1 MESAK
6 TDIASL
12 GKNPISADQPTG
24 MDVRYEPDFEE
35 LQAEIDK
42 LASPSAAGGTD
53 WDKVSRLSIEI
64 LETKSKDILVASY
77 LAVAQIHTNQME
89 GFCAGLRLY
98 RNLLQHFWDNLF
110 PAKKRMRGRV
120 AAINWWLEKSD
131 AVLQLL
137 QVNPLPAEKIE
148 ECRQDIKDI
157 DGLLQEFLE
166 DAPLLRPLERFLDG
180 IPVKTEKN
188 TKTEAQPQQEARP
201 EARPAPKPKQ
211 EETARPEG
219 IESSSDADKALRS
232 ALQTM
237 RRAADY
243 FQNEDL
249 SMPQGYRWRRIAGW
263 SLIQALPPA
272 ENGRTQIP
280 PPVQY
285 DAILGNLNELKNK
298 ENWEALLRMAEERFQ
313 GALLWLD
320 LNRFAAEALAGLGA
334 KYQDAHEA
342 LCLETAYLAHR
353 IPGIENLLFLDGTP
367 FSDAETQQWLKSIR
381 FGKESATT
389 EPVIVDNAEKGDHM
403 AETIREAM
411 ALAKKN
417 KLEEAVLILQKKLH
431 SSFSKR
437 EQLLWRLELSR
448 ILMNSVKSHLVLP
461 QLESVLKDI
470 EAYKLEEWDPD
481 LALKGLKIV
490 WNGFSVLSDKSAK
503 DQAADILN
511 RIAKIAPTQALLF
524 TLS

>member
-1 MESAK
+1 MKSAK

-24 MDVRYEPDFEE
+24 ADVRYEPEFEE

-64 LETKSKDILVASY
+64 LDTKSKDILVASY

-89 GFCAGLRLY
+89 GFFAGLRLY
-98 RNLLQHFWDNLF
+98 RDLLQHFWNSLF

-120 AAINWWLEKSD
+120 AAIDWWLEKSD
-131 AVLQLL
+131 TALQLL
-137 QVNPLPAEKIE
+137 QINPLPAEKIE
-148 ECRQDIKDI
+148 ECRQDIKNI

-180 IPVKTEKN
+180 IPMKTEK
-188 TKTEAQPQQEARP
+188 KPKP
-201 EARPAPKPKQ
+201 EAPPPPNVKPEPRPAPKPKPAPPP
-211 EETARPEG
+211 ETGDMASP
-219 IESSSDADKALRS
+219 SDVEKMVRS

-243 FQNEDL
+243 FLNEDL
-249 SMPQGYRWRRIAGW
+249 SKPQGYRWRRIAGW

-272 ENGRTQIP
+272 ENSRTQIP
-280 PPVQY
+280 LPAQY
-285 DAILGNLNELKNK
+285 DLIHNDLKELRDKN
-298 ENWEALLRMAEERFQ
+298 NWEALLRTSEERLH

-320 LNRFAAEALAGLGA
+320 LNRFTAEALAGLGGS
-334 KYQDAHEA
+334 YQDAHDA
-342 LCLETAYLAHR
+342 VCQETAYLVHR
-353 IPGIENLLFLDGTP
+353 IPGIENLLFLDGTS

-381 FGKESATT
+381 FGKGSATT
-389 EPVIVDNAEKGDHM
+389 EPVIVDSAEKGDHM
-403 AETIREAM
+403 AETIRKAL

-417 KLEEAVLILQKKLH
+417 KLEEAVSILQKKLH
-431 SSFSKR
+431 SSFSRR

-448 ILMNSVKSHLVLP
+448 ILMNSRKPQLALP

-470 EAYKLEEWDPD
+470 EGYKLEEWDPD

-490 WNGFSVLSDKSAK
+490 WHGFSVLSDESAK

-511 RIAKIAPTQALLF
+511 RIAKIAPAQALLF
-524 TLS
+524 TLP